1 MIFDVRFLDE
11 WLGSS
16 PDIDHMTAWSADM
29 DWMISSDQARSQ
41 DDDDEEVD
49 FEELEVLDPGAPG
62 GHPAEVEMWP
72 FFAKG
77 ERGGCSKCSNVA
89 QESDVGNER
98 DVDMDRD
105 CGGVEPTD

>member
-1 MIFDVRFLDE
+1 ML
-11 WLGSS
+11 
-16 PDIDHMTAWSADM
+16 H
-29 DWMISSDQARSQ
+29 
-41 DDDDEEVD
+41 
-49 FEELEVLDPGAPG
+49 
-62 GHPAEVEMWP
+62 

-77 ERGGCSKCSNVA
+77 DRGGRSKCSNVA